1 MATLNAFK
9 KRGRKKP
16 VNPLLAF
23 KKKMQTEGFS
33 EGREVIFHSSGEEKM
48 SEVLLEFIKPY
59 VDHVDTED
67 AHRKLL
73 TIAILAWNAAMLPR
87 EKRQEMVNS
96 LLEDMRV
103 PGAKELRSIIEML
116 IERKLKHFAENK
128 RLIINYELT
137 DLGDGKHLSVASTL
151 GRDEESALSARAAT

>member
-16 VNPLLAF
+16 ANPLLAL

-59 VDHVDTED
+59 VDHADTED
-67 AHRKLL
+67 AYRKLL
-73 TIAILAWNAAMLPR
+73 VIAILAWNAAILPK
-87 EKRQEMVNS
+87 EKRQEIVNK
-96 LLEDMRV
+96 LLEEMRI
-103 PGAKELRSIIEML
+103 PEAKEFRSIIEIL

-128 RLIINYELT
+128 RLIVNYELT
-137 DLGDGKHLSVASTL
+137 DLGDGRHLSVASTL
-151 GRDEESALSARAAT
+151 GRDEESGLSARAAT